1 MSFSIELNLGRAGE
15 YLAMADILLKG
26 YQCFDS
32 GQGVTYDLVMEHNNK
47 LVKIQVKTTAKPKDW
62 KSEVHQ
68 KSTQSYFFHT
78 KRAGKNGARTYSEND
93 FDLYALVMVD
103 IKEVAYLTN
112 KDMPKASIT
121 LRDKNLKYYNEQ
133 KSKYYQ
139 DFTLERALNELL

>member
-1 MSFSIELNLGRAGE
+1 MSFSKELNLGRAGE

-78 KRAGKNGARTYSEND
+78 KRAGKNGARTYNEND

-121 LRDKNLKYYNEQ
+121 LRDKSLKYYNEQ